1 MPFKSMKK
9 FLPIILIAIAVFVG
23 YRFLNTDKTNTTSSF
38 PEQFIDDRTNFAQ
51 VKQLFN
57 DAMDLTMPP
66 DNSGKPFDMPKE
78 QEDQIRS
85 KLAEGISLSK
95 KIDNSF
101 LDYLNPDLKNN
112 FRNKYVRGYELF
124 LEGLSSDTSNINSIG
139 VQKQLESGKLIDE
152 FNTWWDSNKDAITNK
167 AYPEK

>member
-1 MPFKSMKK
+1 MKK
-9 FLPIILIAIAVFVG
+9 FLPIILIVIAVFVG
-23 YRFLNTDKTNTTSSF
+23 YRFLNTDKTNNTTNF
-38 PEQFIDDRTNFAQ
+38 PEQFVDDRTTFAQ

-66 DNSGKPFDMPKE
+66 DNSGRPFDMPKE

-95 KIDNSF
+95 KIDDSF
-101 LDYLNPDLKNN
+101 LDYLDPDLKNN
-112 FRNKYVRGYELF
+112 FRNKYVRGYELI
-124 LEGLSSDTSNINSIG
+124 LEGLNSDTSNINSIG
-139 VQKQLESGKLIDE
+139 VKKQLEGNKLIDE
-152 FNTWWDSNKDAITNK
+152 FNVWWNSNRDEITNK